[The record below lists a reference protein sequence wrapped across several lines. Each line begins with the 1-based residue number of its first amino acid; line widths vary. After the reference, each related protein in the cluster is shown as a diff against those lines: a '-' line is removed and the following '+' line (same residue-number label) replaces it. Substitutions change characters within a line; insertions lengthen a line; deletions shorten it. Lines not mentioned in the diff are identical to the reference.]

1 MAKPKKLYD
10 VWFEVV
16 NLRTRTLEKRL
27 LQTGL
32 DYKSA
37 LAVKRRHKNVCA
49 MHIALSGTVAIA
61 PIAANGAE

>member
-10 VWFEVV
+10 VWYEVV
-16 NLRTRTLEKRL
+16 NLKTRTLEKRF

-37 LAVKRRHKNVCA
+37 KAVKRNHNHICA
-49 MHIALSGTVAIA
+49 MHIAPT
-61 PIAANGAE
+61 AANGAE